1 MLTRGGTL
9 WVAAV
14 GVVLLTAC
22 GGSSSSD
29 SGSTDSSQT
38 QEPTSAAGNEVGTE
52 EFGMTDE
59 QLVTTIE
66 KVESLIASCMADA
79 GFEYVPIDPVT
90 FRDAMDSLGNAPG
103 LSDEEFVA
111 QYGYGLT
118 TLPPTQD
125 FGAGEE
131 NASIFNDLPPAD
143 QVAYQR
149 TLLGDDIKA
158 TFVVTL
164 EHEDFSTAGGCTE
177 TAIKQVYTPE
187 QLSPTFFNPFDAQ
200 VEADP
205 RVIAANENW
214 SRCMRDAGFD
224 YSRPDD
230 AEKELLDRLD
240 AITQGADP
248 ATLTGTAKDALTDLQ
263 GEERAIAQVDSDCQ
277 DRFLHDVE
285 QQVERDISGRG

>member
-1 MLTRGGTL
+1 VLARIGTL
-9 WVAAV
+9 WIAV
-14 GVVLLTAC
+14 GVLLLTAC

-29 SGSTDSSQT
+29 SGATDSEQT
-38 QEPTSAAGNEVGTE
+38 QDATAGAGNEVGRE
-52 EFGMTDE
+52 EFGMTEE
-59 QLVTTIE
+59 QLVTSIE
-66 KVESLIASCMADA
+66 NVESLIASCMADA

-90 FRDAMDSLGNAPG
+90 FQDAMSSLGNAPG
-103 LSDEEFVA
+103 LSDEEFIA
-111 QYGYGLT
+111 QYGYGFT

-131 NASIFNDLPPAD
+131 NASIFNDLPSAD

-149 TLLGDDIKA
+149 ALLGDDINA
-158 TFVVTL
+158 TFVVGL
-164 EHEDFSTAGGCTE
+164 EVEDFSNVGGCTK
-177 TAIKQVYTPE
+177 TAIEQVFTEE

-205 RVIAANENW
+205 RMVAANENW
-214 SRCMRDAGFD
+214 SGCMRDAGYDFE
-224 YSRPDD
+224 RPDD
-230 AEKELLDRLD
+230 AEKELRDRLD
-240 AITQGADP
+240 AITEGGDP